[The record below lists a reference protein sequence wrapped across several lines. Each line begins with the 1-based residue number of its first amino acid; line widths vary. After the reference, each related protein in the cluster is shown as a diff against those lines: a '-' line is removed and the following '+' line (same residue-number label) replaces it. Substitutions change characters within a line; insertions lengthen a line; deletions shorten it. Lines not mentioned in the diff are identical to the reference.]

1 MSTAHFYQDL
11 AGVPNFETLLQLD
24 AYQVLP
30 DDWYLL
36 IADIENSTD
45 KIHAGAYQEVNTLG
59 ASCIISVLNVCR
71 PLKIPYSFGGDGAVL
86 AIPAAYYQASVQAL
100 QGTQTLA
107 QHVYQL
113 KLRIGAVTVKALNQH
128 QAKVKVAKLQ
138 TQVSGQVNEQAAFMG
153 QGLVLAE
160 TWLKQG
166 KIQLAHNPQAQA
178 DFSGLQCRWNQIAS
192 PSETTLALLVEAR
205 GESLKAHLQIYQEVT
220 AKIKE
225 IYGEAIHPLNID
237 NLHMTYAESKLGIE
251 RKLHQYRKS
260 KMSNFLYAIKT
271 RFIVAL
277 ASMMMATNIKTSGY
291 AWGNYKADMLARTDY
306 RKLEQ
311 GLRLIVAGTYQQQAQ
326 LVDYLHQQQNLGQ
339 LFFGIHSAQAA
350 LLTCMIFDPAKDHFH
365 FVDAADGGYALAA
378 KQLKQ
383 AKQAALV

>member
-1 MSTAHFYQDL
+1 MPTKDFYQDL
-11 AGVPNFETLLQLD
+11 AGVANFESLLQVS
-24 AYQVLP
+24 AYQTLP
-30 DDWYLL
+30 EDWYLL
-36 IADIENSTD
+36 MADIENSTH

-86 AIPAAYYQASVQAL
+86 AIPAAYYSASVQAL
-100 QGTQTLA
+100 QGTQAVA
-107 QHVYQL
+107 QQVYQL
-113 KLRIGAVTVKALNQH
+113 KLRIGAVTIKALNAQGASI
-128 QAKVKVAKLQ
+128 QVAKLQ
-138 TQVSGQVNEQAAFMG
+138 TQVSGQINEQAAFMG

-166 KIQLAHNPQAQA
+166 KIQLPENPQAQA
-178 DFSGLQCRWNQIAS
+178 DFSGLQCRWDQIAS
-192 PSETTLALLVEAR
+192 PSETTMALLVEAK
-205 GESLKAHLQIYQEVT
+205 GPNLAADIHIYQEVI
-220 AKIKE
+220 AKIKD
-225 IYGEAIHPLNID
+225 IYGEGIHPLSVD
-237 NLHMTYAESKLGIE
+237 HLHMTYAEAKLSIE
-251 RKLHQYRKS
+251 RKLQQYRKGKIS
-260 KMSNFLYAIKT
+260 HILYALKM

-277 ASMMMATNIKTSGY
+277 ASLMMATNIKTSGY

-311 GLRLIVAGTYQQQAQ
+311 GLRLVVAGTYQQQAS
-326 LVDYLHQQQNLGQ
+326 LVDYLQQQQASGQ
-339 LFFGIHSAQAA
+339 LFFGVHSAQAA